1 MINGPKSQRT
11 FSIIIK
17 LISFGRNHY
26 QKSEKFLI
34 FSLPGHR
41 PESVHFESVCFILAP
56 IREKTRRD
64 FYLATRYKHSFYQ
77 SLTLSADIQTFTSN
91 SQTQFFAQVLSRAES
106 LQKPFQL
113 QLSIQHSSHQRP
125 ETETIKR
132 DTRAPQAGLGR
143 SDICLL
149 SAKFLTTHSRP
160 RKHIW
165 EIGKVTKI
173 KMCPDVNFP
182 LGAVTGPGHQSN
194 VQLRSS

>member
-26 QKSEKFLI
+26 QKSEKFHI

-132 DTRAPQAGLGR
+132 DTGSSGQLWHLCVLCKIPHDKLMAEKTYLG
-143 SDICLL
+143 D
-149 SAKFLTTHSRP
+149 
-160 RKHIW
+160 W
-165 EIGKVTKI
+165 ER
-173 KMCPDVNFP
+173 D
-182 LGAVTGPGHQSN
+182 
-194 VQLRSS
+194 